1 MKTIVGVRFKSA
13 GKVYYFDPGKYI
25 LNENDQCI
33 VETARGMECG
43 EVVIANRQV
52 EDAQVTA
59 PLKKVIRPA
68 DDIDKRRARENREKE
83 KKAYEIC
90 MERIRRQKLEMSLVD
105 VEYTFDRSKILFY
118 FTADGR
124 VDFRDLV
131 KELAGVFKTRIELRQ
146 IGVRDES
153 KLLGGIGICGRVFC
167 CHGFLGDFHPVNIK
181 MAKEQGLS
189 PNPQKISGPCGRL
202 MCCLGYEQSTY
213 EAYWKETPNVGSF
226 VKTPDGEGTV
236 VDANVLQRELKVKFT
251 RGEDISFKV
260 YPVSDVTLLRSV
272 ARKDKEKK
280 EPAPVKNAKK
290 PEKK

>member
-13 GKVYYFDPGKYI
+13 GKVYYFDPGEYKFA
-25 LNENDQCI
+25 EGDQCI

-43 EVVIANRQV
+43 EVVLGNRSV
-52 EDAQVTA
+52 EDGEVTA
-59 PLKKVIRPA
+59 PLKRVLRPA
-68 DDIDKRRARENREKE
+68 DDIDKRRVAENRQKE
-83 KKAYEIC
+83 QKAYTVC
-90 MERIRRQKLEMSLVD
+90 MERIRKQKLDMALVD

-118 FTADGR
+118 FTAEGR

-167 CHGFLGDFHPVNIK
+167 CNSFLGDFHPVNIR

-213 EAYWKETPNVGSF
+213 EAYWKETPNVGSW
-226 VKTPDGEGTV
+226 VATPEGEGSV
-236 VDANVLQRELKVKFT
+236 VDANVLKREIKVKFT
-251 RGEDISFKV
+251 KGEDISFKIF
-260 YPVSDVTLLRSV
+260 PIGEVTMLRSV
-272 ARKDKEKK
+272 ARKEKK
-280 EPAPVKNAKK
+280 DNPPAKSAKK
-290 PEKK
+290 SEKK